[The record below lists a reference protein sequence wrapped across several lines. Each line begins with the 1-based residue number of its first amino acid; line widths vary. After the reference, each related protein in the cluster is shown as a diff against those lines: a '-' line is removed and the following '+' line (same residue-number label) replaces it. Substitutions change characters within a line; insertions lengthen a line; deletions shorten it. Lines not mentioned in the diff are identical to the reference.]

1 MEQPPTQAFGP
12 AVNRVSDVMAHTTR
26 YAFKGVARLARDAGV
41 SPPAVSR
48 LINGRM
54 NPSFLMVAR
63 IAGALEKELGYA
75 LDPRELVAERG
86 EFPTRYACDLIDGCR
101 GCLPESATDEFG
113 DLKAAFY
120 GIEPGRWVTSRHPRG
135 YEEVTD
141 EGGDDEDR

>member
-1 MEQPPTQAFGP
+1 MQTQPTQALGP

-26 YAFKGVARLARDAGV
+26 YAFKGVARLARDSGV
-41 SPPAVSR
+41 SPSAVSR

-63 IAGALEKELGYA
+63 IATALEKELGCRI
-75 LDPRELVAERG
+75 DPRELVAERG
-86 EFPTRYACDLIDGCR
+86 RFPTRHACDLVDGCR
-101 GCLPESATDEFG
+101 GCLPESATDEHG
-113 DLKAAFY
+113 DLKRAFY

-135 YEEVTD
+135 YEVTED